1 MSADQIID
9 VFRNGIGVAIR
20 LGAPILLLCM
30 LVGVV
35 VAILQ
40 AVTQVHEQSISLIIK
55 LIVVVMILALGGSWM
70 LESLQE
76 YTISIFD
83 LITQV

>member
-1 MSADQIID
+1 MNTEQVATIFQD
-9 VFRNGIGVAIR
+9 GLGVAIR

-40 AVTQVHEQSISLIIK
+40 AVTQIHEQSISFLLK
-55 LIVVVMILALGGSWM
+55 LIVVILILVVGGNWM
-70 LESLQE
+70 LRTLQE
-76 YTISIFD
+76 YALELFD
-83 LITQV
+83 MMV

>member
-1 MSADQIID
+1 MEVEQIMD
-9 VFRNGIGVAIR
+9 VFRDGIGVAIR

-40 AVTQVHEQSISLIIK
+40 AVTQIHEQSISLVIK
-55 LIVVVMILALGGSWM
+55 LIVVVIILSVGGGWMI
-70 LESLQE
+70 ESLQE
-76 YTISIFD
+76 FTYHLFE
-83 LITQV
+83 LMQ